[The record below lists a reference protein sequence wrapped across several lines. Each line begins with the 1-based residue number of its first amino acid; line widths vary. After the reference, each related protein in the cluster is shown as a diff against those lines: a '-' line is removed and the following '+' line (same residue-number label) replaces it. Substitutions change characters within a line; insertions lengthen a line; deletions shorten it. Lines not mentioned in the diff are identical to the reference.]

1 MSGNFK
7 GFIILGRVV
16 RRPCRRLSVRVYAC
30 ALENASEWT
39 DDSVMLCYVLY
50 YIVLYGMYV
59 CMSVCMYGRIYTHR
73 KMIMQACT
81 SAGVSILNPLGSLCA
96 DVRQGRPRRQKL

>member
-39 DDSVMLCYVLY
+39 ADYVMLCSVLY
-50 YIVLYGMYV
+50 CIVWYV

-73 KMIMQACT
+73 KMTMQACIQ
-81 SAGVSILNPLGSLCA
+81 AGVSILNPLGSLCA